1 MSMIPVNNKP
11 ALIGYYLGFAALI
24 PLCGCVPGI
33 AAIVLGFMGLSRAG
47 QLNGEGQV
55 HAIVALVLGFGSV
68 LVYGLL
74 DLLIVVGSIADAAR

>member
-1 MSMIPVNNKP
+1 MSLIPVNNKP

-33 AAIVLGFMGLSRAG
+33 AAIVLGFMGLARAG
-47 QLNGEGQV
+47 QINGEGQV

-68 LVYGLL
+68 VVYGLI
-74 DLLIVVGSIADAAR
+74 DLLVVVAAVADA